1 MLKSVL
7 LVEDNADDI
16 ELTLRAFRKHN
27 LADEVDVVQD
37 GAEALD
43 YLFRRGDYADRD
55 PTYQPAVILLDLNL
69 PQIDGLEVLRRIRH
83 DERTKLL
90 PVVVLT
96 SSKEDRDL
104 IQAYASGA
112 NSYIQKP
119 VDYTTFLEAVKYLG
133 IYWLRLN
140 ELPPRIPAGYR
151 N

>member
-27 LADEVDVVQD
+27 LAGDVNVVQD

-43 YLFRRGDYADRD
+43 YLFCTGDYADRD
-55 PTYQPAVILLDLNL
+55 PSHQPAVILLDLNL
-69 PQIDGLEVLRRIRH
+69 PKIGGLEVLKRIRKH
-83 DERTKLL
+83 KTTRLL

-96 SSKEDRDL
+96 TSKEDRDL
-104 IQAYASGA
+104 IQAYSSGA

-119 VDYTTFLEAVKYLG
+119 VDYQEFLNALKCLG
-133 IYWLRLN
+133 TYWLNLN
-140 ELPPRIPAGYR
+140 EVPSRIPVNGK